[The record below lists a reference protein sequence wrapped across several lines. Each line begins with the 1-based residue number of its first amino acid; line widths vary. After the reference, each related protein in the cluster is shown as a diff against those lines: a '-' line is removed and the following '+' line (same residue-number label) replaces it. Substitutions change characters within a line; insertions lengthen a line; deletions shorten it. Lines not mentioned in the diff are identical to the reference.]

1 MAKETAAYTA
11 NGEPKYPFVGRIVEA
26 YYTNADL
33 TEIDIIHNYDVP
45 DDGVHKNGGKEGTT
59 VFSVS
64 VDETDE
70 RFLALLQ
77 EFSYESLDE
86 CTRNRNE
93 AFREQFRQAFQDY
106 ARRNQVEI
114 FEEVIVKKEV
124 EIEDGPLDLIFDYDS
139 ENEVHKDIL
148 FRLKLK
154 MFEQK
159 VIQTSKKKKAKTDI
173 RKAETLGEALK
184 AYYQFL

>member
-45 DDGVHKNGGKEGTT
+45 DDGSHTNGGKEGTT

-93 AFREQFRQAFQDY
+93 AYREQFRQAFQDY
-106 ARRNQVEI
+106 AQRNQVEI
-114 FEEVIVKKEV
+114 FEEVIVKKEESLMPKV
-124 EIEDGPLDLIFDYDS
+124 SAVPKKDGSITSMPLEDMSPLLDL
-139 ENEVHKDIL
+139 ENLKDEMLIDLLQESYEV
-148 FRLKLK
+148 R
-154 MFEQK
+154 
-159 VIQTSKKKKAKTDI
+159 S
-173 RKAETLGEALK
+173 
-184 AYYQFL
+184 